1 MIKARAIYRSGFFFL
16 SKFAPLK
23 VNDSLG
29 LNFNQLNFL
38 KMSKTVLT
46 NDTYSNELQVYV
58 NQERAAVDLANSV
71 GKLLFDKSI
80 ELVLFR
86 NHLADTSVT
95 EILRLHKY
103 AAEVVGKPIS
113 VFDTADLAKE
123 LYEMELAPA
132 KIDIGKLASEW
143 LSARDHYKTHREF
156 LSDKLS
162 NFMIDAGNEIEPRDV
177 VLYGFG
183 RIGRL
188 AARELIKQA
197 GKGQQLR
204 LRAIVTRENDEVS
217 LKKRA
222 ALFENDSVHGRFKGT
237 VDIDYEHKALLINGQ
252 RVYMIAT
259 NDPATVD
266 YTSYGIDNALMID
279 NTGVLKDRAGL
290 SKHLEAKGVSKVILT
305 APGKE
310 VPNIVYGI
318 NHRDLDIENET
329 IFSAASCTTNAICPI
344 LFTVNNA
351 LKLDK
356 GHIETVHAYT
366 NDQNLLDNMHKKSR
380 RGRSAAINMVITETG
395 AGKAVTKVIPELADK
410 LTANAVR
417 VPTPNGSLAI
427 IHAYVE
433 KPTTKDEINA
443 IIRKQALE
451 GDLVNQIYYSISEE
465 LVSSD
470 IIGNECCS
478 VFDSQAT
485 IVSADGKGIVLYV
498 WYDNEFGYTKQVIRL
513 AKYVA
518 KVRRNMYY

>member
-1 MIKARAIYRSGFFFL
+1 
-16 SKFAPLK
+16 
-23 VNDSLG
+23 
-29 LNFNQLNFL
+29 
-38 KMSKTVLT
+38 MS
-46 NDTYSNELQVYV
+46 DTYSNELQVYV
-58 NQERAAVDLANSV
+58 NQERAAVELGHMV
-71 GKLLFDKSI
+71 GKLLLDKNI

-86 NHLADTSVT
+86 NHLVDTSLS
-95 EILRLHKY
+95 EKLRLFKY

-113 VFDTADLAKE
+113 VFDCADISKE
-123 LYEMELAPA
+123 LYEMNLAPA

-143 LSARDHYKTHREF
+143 LGSRDHYKTQREF
-156 LSDKLS
+156 LDDKLS
-162 NFMIDAGNEIEPRDV
+162 NFTIESGSEIEPRDV
-177 VLYGFG
+177 ILFGFG

-188 AARELIKQA
+188 AARELIQQA

-204 LRAIVTRENDEVS
+204 LRAIVTREDDELS

-237 VDIDYEHKALLINGQ
+237 VAVDYENKCLIVNGQ
-252 RVYMIAT
+252 RVHMIGT
-259 NDPATVD
+259 KDPGAVD
-266 YTSYGIDNALMID
+266 YTSFGINNALLID
-279 NTGVLKDRAGL
+279 NTGVFKDRTAL
-290 SKHLEAKGVSKVILT
+290 STHLKAKGVSKVILT

-344 LFTVNNA
+344 LKVINDS
-351 LKLDK
+351 LGIEQ

-395 AGKAVTKVIPELADK
+395 AGKAVTKVIPTLANK

-427 IHAYVE
+427 IHVMVNKA
-433 KPTTKDEINA
+433 TTRDEVNA
-443 IIRKQALE
+443 IVRKAALE
-451 GDLVNQIYYSISEE
+451 GDLVNQINYQISEE

-478 VFDSQAT
+478 VYDSQAT
-485 IVSADGKGIVLYV
+485 IVSPDGKSVVLYS

-518 KVRRNMYY
+518 KVRRNIYY